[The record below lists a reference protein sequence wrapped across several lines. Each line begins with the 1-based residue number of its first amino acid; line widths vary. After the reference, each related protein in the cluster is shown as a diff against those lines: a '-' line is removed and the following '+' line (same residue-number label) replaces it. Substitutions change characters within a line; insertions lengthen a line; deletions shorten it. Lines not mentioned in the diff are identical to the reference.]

1 MDSYESTM
9 LLVAVCEAVLLDC
22 LVEADTWQFVE
33 GESSGRQQEEKEDDG
48 LEMILLGG
56 LLTQREKLELLMK
69 ERIKKKND
77 NFTAFRQI
85 AET

>member
-1 MDSYESTM
+1 M
-9 LLVAVCEAVLLDC
+9 
-22 LVEADTWQFVE
+22 
-33 GESSGRQQEEKEDDG
+33 
-48 LEMILLGG
+48 EMILLGG